1 MLKEKENKGMGDKI
15 GSEKAV
21 KYEENKY
28 WIDYSEKKKYW
39 NWEER
44 GGCFNKRE
52 IKFHRDGLGFALIK

>member
-28 WIDYSEKKKYW
+28 WIDYSEKK
-39 NWEER
+39 NTEIE
-44 GGCFNKRE
+44 KRE
-52 IKFHRDGLGFALIK
+52 GGVLIRGKLNFTETD